1 MAAANAAIAS
11 GSTASTFCIQKDQLR
26 VTCSSTVPL
35 SCGQRVR
42 RTGFGRYLILG
53 QPHGAF
59 TEALERSR
67 PLIAYAHGRLA
78 LARGG
83 GGGEGI
89 HMPRASPRKVE
100 FCVCVALE
108 RSDTQ
113 IRGGSARAPPA
124 RRPTQRA
131 RLAFAFVVCH
141 PNSTVKI
148 LPSRSY
154 RSHTH
159 TNARGVSLCGR
170 SPH

>member
-131 RLAFAFVVCH
+131 GWLLRLLFAIRT
-141 PNSTVKI
+141 PQ
-148 LPSRSY
+148 SRFY
-154 RSHTH
+154 LAGPTP